1 MELRRIV
8 TLLRRRLYISPILRE
23 LADEIFAQVPCDGFR
38 LDLTDERGGMWS
50 RIIRRGEEPQ
60 RPELGS
66 VARLKTKEVFE
77 VTESEGV
84 HQVVIPLG
92 LGDQTSG
99 RWTLRR
105 RSAPFSDADLDALKA
120 IADLLSLALRH
131 RPFDPPGK
139 TMRFGEEEGPL
150 V

>member
-1 MELRRIV
+1 MELRRIAAI
-8 TLLRRRLYISPILRE
+8 LRRRLHISPVLRE
-23 LADEIFAQVPCDGFR
+23 LADEIFADVPCDGMR
-38 LDLTDERGGMWS
+38 LDLTDDKGGMWS

-66 VARLKTKEVFE
+66 VTRLKSKELFE
-77 VTESEGV
+77 VTEAEGV

-92 LGDQTSG
+92 LGETVAG

-105 RSAPFSDADLDALKA
+105 RSGPFSAQEIESLKGC
-120 IADLLSLALRH
+120 ADLLSLALRG
-131 RPFDPPGK
+131 RPFDPPGR
-139 TMRFGEEEGPL
+139 TMHFGEEGPL